1 MNPECAHIGCTASA
15 LWSIAIPGSI
25 WTRNSCNLHLVE
37 LCMIARGL
45 LVEGQFVGLV
55 AMEQIPENIVAFRAR
70 AN

>member
-1 MNPECAHIGCTASA
+1 MNPECAHIGCKESP

-37 LCMIARGL
+37 LAMIARGL

-55 AMEQIPENIVAFRAR
+55 AIEEVPSNVVAFRAR